1 MLVSELEITAK
12 NIAENMKRQ
21 GMYSW
26 QVDNEVENKNLPI
39 TYTEK
44 IQLIEM
50 VKGYINRQ

>member
-1 MLVSELEITAK
+1 MLASELEIVAK